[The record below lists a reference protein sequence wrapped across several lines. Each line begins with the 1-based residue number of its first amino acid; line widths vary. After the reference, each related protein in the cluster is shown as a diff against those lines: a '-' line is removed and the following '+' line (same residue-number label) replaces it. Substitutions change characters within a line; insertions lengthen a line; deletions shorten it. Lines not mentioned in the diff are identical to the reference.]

1 MCVVWYTAAT
11 MIQSDNTEPE
21 DNSPPPTLEDL
32 ATLRQRPVLYLH
44 GDMDYNSVNL
54 VQAAAP
60 LFEEFKEL
68 SILLVSLGGD
78 IESAYRMI
86 LALRE
91 SVGDIE
97 VLVPYWAKSAAT
109 FFCLAANSIH
119 MGKRGELG
127 PLDPQLIDRTGSA
140 RPVSALESFHSL
152 EHLLSYSIDS
162 LHRIVQLVR
171 TMSPMDV
178 PSAIE
183 HSHQPFAAIVSPL
196 YSQVDP
202 HELGEAGRAL
212 SESEEYAIRVMEWS
226 YADITSDAMRQIA
239 RSLVYDYPTH
249 GFVIDLIEARA
260 IGLKA
265 ARMEPVSDAVCQAI
279 VANEDYNEVVGFPQ
293 EDGSSGISPDCVES
307 CNEE

>member
-1 MCVVWYTAAT
+1 MT
-11 MIQSDNTEPE
+11 QPDNSEPE
-21 DNSPPPTLEDL
+21 DYTPPPTLEDL
-32 ATLRQRPVLYLH
+32 ATLRQRPVLYLQ
-44 GDMDYNSVNL
+44 GDMDYNSVSL
-54 VQAAAP
+54 VRAAAP
-60 LFEEFKEL
+60 LFEEFNRL

-78 IESAYRMI
+78 IASAYRMV
-86 LALRE
+86 LALRS
-91 SVGDIE
+91 SVDDIE
-97 VLVPYWAKSAAT
+97 VLVPDLAKSAAT
-109 FFCLAANSIH
+109 FFCLAADSIH
-119 MGKRGELG
+119 MGKHGELG
-127 PLDPQLIDRTGSA
+127 PLDPQLIDWTGSS

-162 LHRIVQLVR
+162 LHRIVQLMR
-171 TMSPMDV
+171 AMSPMDV

-226 YADITSDAMRQIA
+226 YAGIPSDELRQIA

-249 GFVIDLIEARA
+249 GFVIDLIEAQA

-265 ARMEPVSDAVCQAI
+265 ERMETLSDAICQAI
-279 VANEDYNEVVGFPQ
+279 VANEDYAEVVGFPGT
-293 EDGSSGISPDCVES
+293 EDGNSSATPNCVES